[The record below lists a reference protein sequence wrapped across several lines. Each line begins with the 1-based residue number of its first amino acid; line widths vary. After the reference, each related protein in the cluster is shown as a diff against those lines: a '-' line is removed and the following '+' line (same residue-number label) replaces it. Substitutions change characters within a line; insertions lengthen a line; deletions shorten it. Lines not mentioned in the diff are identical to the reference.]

1 MVEVDPII
9 ARRVP
14 TFLANRRNDVRVIL
28 EALDHEGGFDSI
40 RRIGHNLKGSGASY
54 GFQPISDMGKLIEEA
69 ALRQDA
75 NGIRQQIAELSRY
88 LDQVQVVSQPTAASR
103 G

>member
-1 MVEVDPII
+1 VV
-9 ARRVP
+9 
-14 TFLANRRNDVRVIL
+14 L
-28 EALDHEGGFDSI
+28 EALDHGGFDSI

-75 NGIRQQIAELSRY
+75 DGIRQQIAELSRY

>member
-14 TFLANRRNDVRVIL
+14 TFLANRRNDVRVVL
-28 EALDHEGGFDSI
+28 EALDHGSFDSI

-54 GFQPISDMGKLIEEA
+54 GFQPISDLGKVIEDA
-69 ALRQDA
+69 ALAQDA
-75 NGIRQQIAELSRY
+75 DAIRRAITDMSRY
-88 LDQVQVVSQPTAASR
+88 LDQVQVVSQPTSATR

>member
-14 TFLANRRNDVRVIL
+14 TFLANRRNDIRVVL
-28 EALDHEGGFDSI
+28 EAIDHGGFDSI
-40 RRIGHNLKGSGASY
+40 RRVGHNLKGSGASY
-54 GFQPISDMGKLIEEA
+54 GFQPISDIGKVLEEA
-69 ALRQDA
+69 ALASDA
-75 NGIRQQIAELSRY
+75 DAIRRAIADLSRY
-88 LDQVQVVSQPTAASR
+88 LDQVQVVTQPTTATS